1 MRDASDE
8 VTFQYTD
15 QPRMGPRHSFDVQMH
30 GPGASLHHLPGT
42 LSDPLGE
49 GAEDPDAD
57 ADMDVGGGLAAFFVV
72 VDGME
77 GSMLVLGIAGITK
90 APGDG
95 TDGSDGTDGADG
107 TDGTDGTDSTD
118 GSDGSDTLGSGS
130 FFGIL

>member
-1 MRDASDE
+1 
-8 VTFQYTD
+8 
-15 QPRMGPRHSFDVQMH
+15 MGGVEGVRAVV
-30 GPGASLHHLPGT
+30 GIAGIRNAGEA
-42 LSDPLGE
+42 LGE
-49 GAEDPDAD
+49 RGAAATISSNGFVLDEAAAPIGG
-57 ADMDVGGGLAAFFVV
+57 VGGGLAAFFVV